1 MSVDPTEAPEGLQCL
16 HSSPQRTVWRRREEA
31 ADEVHKVYLSG
42 SSADSE
48 HEAAMGAAAAGA
60 GVVPH
65 LGVGT
70 DPSSG
75 RPMVRQ
81 RFVAGQNLE
90 AVVLAE
96 GALPARRALALV
108 GGVAT
113 TLARLHAL
121 EIPAAP
127 RGLCHGDV
135 KPQNLLATGPDT
147 ALLLDFEHARAIGA
161 ASDQRTFT
169 GGTVAWSPPE
179 AHQGATPDASF
190 DVFGLGATLAFLL
203 DGGTSRRV
211 PRHPDVDLLI
221 QACCDAEPGQRPAAA
236 EVAARCERLA
246 ATVADDEAERHLDD
260 WATGRCAVLPTRSA
274 DPRTTTW
281 FSRSRLLER
290 LPGLLEPAQET
301 PSDPRELQAALEAVG
316 RILRRFPRS
325 PSALQRRRSVLE
337 AVGAL
342 LTDAAAS
349 TQAMHK
355 AERFDEAQAWLR
367 TARALLTTAA
377 AAPGGLAVITQLAPG
392 APPTT
397 AQSAP
402 TDYLEALGA
411 KTDAEAAEL
420 ATQKAAVAEAQRAL
434 DLPLADRHIDAMAD
448 RYGGTSQAVAEQ
460 RDQQHRLGFYLDRVA
475 RAAPNVERVTPLLDD
490 GALAALKELVAAA
503 AAAQPQREGG
513 AVGLRSL
520 QLTLGSVADEF
531 PHLTE
536 VAAAL
541 AALTEALV
549 QLTDDAWRQLADAE
563 QRLTVVPVPVRPL
576 QLALGRLDS
585 VRMLEALVDR
595 PEQPRSLLLD
605 GVERLRMGLEQAR
618 ATRDRLTE
626 DAEHALARGHWT
638 TGLFEME
645 RAVAGLNPTDDGERA
660 EAERLQQRLQV
671 ARQTKSE
678 LESAVRRN
686 VELNTRY
693 VELEDD
699 AHSSADDRLKVLQER
714 RDCLLFLSVHV
725 PSDRA
730 ELYRQDL
737 RAVETQI
744 ALERAGDAERRLS
757 ALSDPAQRLRLASQ
771 TLSALGVDDA
781 DGEASEQSG
790 RVLRLQQHWRTIAR
804 SCQQAVT
811 EAQQE
816 QQQQQRERRRM
827 VMVTVLLALA
837 TTTALGFALKPWIFG
852 EPVVA
857 SGR

>member
-1 MSVDPTEAPEGLQCL
+1 
-16 HSSPQRTVWRRREEA
+16 
-31 ADEVHKVYLSG
+31 
-42 SSADSE
+42 
-48 HEAAMGAAAAGA
+48 MGAAAAGA

-65 LGVGT
+65 LGAGA

-90 AVVLAE
+90 AVVLTD
-96 GALPARRALALV
+96 GALPAHRALALV

-121 EIPAAP
+121 ETPAAP
-127 RGLCHGDV
+127 SGLCHGDV
-135 KPQNLLATGPDT
+135 KPQNLLATGPET
-147 ALLLDFEHARAIGA
+147 AVLLDFEHARAIGA
-161 ASDQRTFT
+161 TSAQRAFT

-203 DGGTSRRV
+203 DGGTTRHV
-211 PRHPDVDLLI
+211 PRHPSIDQLI
-221 QACCDAEPGQRPAAA
+221 QSCCDTQPDRRPTAGQ
-236 EVAARCERLA
+236 VAARCERLGA
-246 ATVADDEAERHLDD
+246 IVADDEAERHLDD
-260 WATGRCAVLPTRSA
+260 WATGRCEVSPSPSE
-274 DPRTTTW
+274 DPRTATW
-281 FSRSRLLER
+281 FTRSRLLER
-290 LPGLLEPAQET
+290 LPSLLEPMTAP
-301 PSDPRELQAALEAVG
+301 PSSPVALQGSLEAVS
-316 RILRRFPRS
+316 RALRRLP
-325 PSALQRRRSVLE
+325 PCAAGPQRRRAVLE
-337 AVGAL
+337 VVGAVL
-342 LTDAAAS
+342 SGAAAS
-349 TQAMHK
+349 LQELHQG
-355 AERFDEAQAWLR
+355 ERFDEAQAWLKA
-367 TARALLTTAA
+367 ARALLTTATA
-377 AAPGGLAVITQLAPG
+377 VPGGLASITQLSPG
-392 APPTT
+392 ATPTT
-397 AQSAP
+397 AQRAP
-402 TDYLEALGA
+402 MEFLEALGA

-420 ATQKAAVAEAQRAL
+420 AAHKVAVAEAQRAL
-434 DLPLADRHIDAMAD
+434 DLPLADRRIDAMAD
-448 RYGGTSQAVAEQ
+448 RYGGTSQAVAQQ
-460 RDQQHRLGFYLDRVA
+460 RDQQHRLGFYLDRIA
-475 RAAPNVERVTPLLDD
+475 RAAPNVERVAPLLDE
-490 GALAALKELVAAA
+490 GALGALQDLVAGA
-503 AAAQPQREGG
+503 AAAQPQHDGG

-520 QLTLGSVADEF
+520 QLTLTSVADEL
-531 PHLTE
+531 PHLDA
-536 VAAAL
+536 VAPAL
-541 AALTEALV
+541 EALSAALV

-595 PEQPRSLLLD
+595 PERPRSMLLD

-618 ATRDRLTE
+618 ANRDRLTE

-645 RAVAGLNPTDDGERA
+645 RAVAGLNPTDEGERA
-660 EAERLQQRLQV
+660 EAERLRQRLQV

-686 VELNTRY
+686 VELGTRY

-699 AHSSADDRLKVLQER
+699 AHSSAEARLKVLQER

-757 ALSDPAQRLRLASQ
+757 SLTDPAQRLRLAGQ
-771 TLSALGVDDA
+771 TLAALGVDDA
-781 DGEASEQSG
+781 SDDAPEQSG
-790 RVLRLQQHWRTIAR
+790 RVVRLQEHWRTIAKT
-804 SCQQAVT
+804 CQQAVAD
-811 EAQQE
+811 AQHE
-816 QQQQQRERRRM
+816 QRQKQRERRRM
-827 VMVTVLLALA
+827 VLVTVLLALA

-852 EPVVA
+852 EPVIA